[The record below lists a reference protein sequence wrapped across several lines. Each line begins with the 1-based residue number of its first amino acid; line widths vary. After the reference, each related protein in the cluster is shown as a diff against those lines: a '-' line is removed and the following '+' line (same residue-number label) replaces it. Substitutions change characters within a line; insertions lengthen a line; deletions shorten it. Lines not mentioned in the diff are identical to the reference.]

1 MLHFLRPLPFAVKG
15 FFVCIFYDWLE
26 RALKFRAPF
35 LLVFVFFIL
44 IFSPVAG
51 GTGVDSRG
59 VRVTVPDENVR
70 IVSLSPGGTET
81 LYALGLRDEVV
92 GVSDFCNYPIE
103 FVEGKPRMG
112 GYSTPNIEKIQS
124 VSPHIVL
131 LTTVVPIQVKN
142 QFDRLG
148 IEMFVTEPKSLAQ
161 YFELTAQMGKMFN
174 RDREAKMLIVSM
186 QEEVGEV
193 TRAIQSKSIAP
204 VKTFIEIFYN
214 PYFGAG
220 RNTLPG
226 DLVTIAGG
234 EIVPKTSKDY
244 PRLSEEKLVVMN
256 PEAIILGH
264 ITDMESFQEIHRN
277 VSGIQAIRNNKV
289 FTPNPDEFLRPGP
302 RVVNALR
309 EIAMFLHPEAF

>member
-1 MLHFLRPLPFAVKG
+1 LRLPASGFLTAL
-15 FFVCIFYDWLE
+15 FFFSM
-26 RALKFRAPF
+26 FSS
-35 LLVFVFFIL
+35 LV
-44 IFSPVAG
+44 G

-59 VRVTVPDENVR
+59 VKVTVPDEGVR

-81 LYALGLRDEVV
+81 LYAIGLRDEIV
-92 GVSDFCNYPIE
+92 GISDFCNYPVE
-103 FVEGKPRMG
+103 FVSGKPRMG
-112 GYSTPNIEKIQS
+112 GYSTPNIEKIEA

-131 LTTVVPIQVKN
+131 LTTVVPLQVKN
-142 QFDRLG
+142 QFERLG
-148 IEMFVTEPKSLAQ
+148 IKMFVTEPRSLAQ

-174 RDREAKMLIVSM
+174 REKEARLLITHM
-186 QEEVGEV
+186 QEEAGEV
-193 TRAIQSKSIAP
+193 TRAIQKNSIAP
-204 VKTFIEIFYN
+204 VKTFVEVFYN

-244 PRLSEEKLVVMN
+244 PRLSEEKLLLIN

-277 VSGIQAIRNNKV
+277 VSGIQAIRNNKI

-302 RVVNALR
+302 RVVKALR